1 MPMKHPAD
9 GMVRAARRS
18 SDTNKKTAN
27 KTRLPVLV
35 AVLMLAPAAWAAEAP
50 LDASY
55 GNKDGCLYAN
65 TGETNGS
72 DDFFLLDKEAIT
84 TAASYCE
91 FKTIDGK
98 TAEGFGATVGCQEE
112 GTDEGVD
119 LKVKISKA
127 GKDSYKI
134 DFADGASWGPL
145 KKCK

>member
-1 MPMKHPAD
+1 MS
-9 GMVRAARRS
+9 AARFS
-18 SDTNKKTAN
+18 LAAAMLFALSPA
-27 KTRLPVLV
+27 V
-35 AVLMLAPAAWAAEAP
+35 AFAAEAP

-72 DDFFLLDKEAIT
+72 DNFFLLDKEAIT

-91 FKTIDGK
+91 FKTIDSK
-98 TAEGFGATVGCQEE
+98 TADGFDATVTCQEE
-112 GTDEGVD
+112 GSDDSTD

-127 GKDSYKI
+127 GKDGYKI
-134 DFADGASWGPL
+134 DLPDGASWGPL

>member
-1 MPMKHPAD
+1 MPIRLSAGKAGHRTCRNGDAK
-9 GMVRAARRS
+9 GRAMNRS
-18 SDTNKKTAN
+18 
-27 KTRLPVLV
+27 RLPALF
-35 AVLMLAPAAWAAEAP
+35 AALMIAPAALAAEAP

-84 TAASYCE
+84 TAASFCE
-91 FKTIDGK
+91 FTTIDGK
-98 TAEGFGATVGCQEE
+98 TADGFDATVACQEE

-119 LKVKISKA
+119 LKVKISKV

-134 DFADGASWGPL
+134 DLPDGASWGPL